1 VLREVDLVH
10 DLAHVF
16 FDLQV
21 GNVEGGHRLEREGE
35 RFVGRTSASLATG
48 VLSRLTE
55 RAKDSRP
62 IESLAL
68 TVIAVAHNRLYASES
83 QSIEL

>member
-1 VLREVDLVH
+1 VH
-10 DLAHVF
+10 DFAHF
-16 FDLQV
+16 LLDLQV
-21 GNVEGGHRLEREGE
+21 RNIEGGHRLERESE